1 MWQIGRPVACEPASG
16 ASRSEL
22 SESLMSAVAPQV
34 CGELG
39 TLSGLCWARLCLRLC
54 YQVLL
59 GFLWATGLIFLS
71 FFFFIYCNWVVDFSS
86 VQNHGKER
94 CHSLYSS
101 FLSDVCLREKIL
113 CPCRQPHPRAW
124 RRFALASLLPEDS
137 SVSLVSCHD
146 LVGKDP

>member
-39 TLSGLCWARLCLRLC
+39 TLSGLYWSRLSVCAAKGFWGF
-54 YQVLL
+54 YGPQVL
-59 GFLWATGLIFLS
+59 FFFLS
-71 FFFFIYCNWVVDFSS
+71 FFFIYCNWVTDFSS

-113 CPCRQPHPRAW
+113 CPCRQLHTRAW